1 MAEDNNLVIQKNTFQ
16 TCFYEIQLNYDNAK
30 LTNFVSKLSFGKD
43 DQNMSTF
50 FDEKNII
57 NNSLLDD
64 FKKFL
69 ITHLQIICEKIY
81 NKEKIEISNSWFQA
95 YGLDNQHEM
104 HVHGISENSFELIL
118 RILGNEFIAIRIGST
133 NFSGKL
139 IAGSILLLFFTF
151 MLLEVF
157 GLSRILGLE

>member
-1 MAEDNNLVIQKNTFQ
+1 MTILMQI
-16 TCFYEIQLNYDNAK
+16 
-30 LTNFVSKLSFGKD
+30 VSALKWIKRMTD
-43 DQNMSTF
+43 T
-50 FDEKNII
+50 EKPVAV
-57 NNSLLDD
+57 S
-64 FKKFL
+64 
-69 ITHLQIICEKIY
+69 IT
-81 NKEKIEISNSWFQA
+81 
-95 YGLDNQHEM
+95 
-104 HVHGISENSFELIL
+104 ENSFELIL

>member
-1 MAEDNNLVIQKNTFQ
+1 MTDT
-16 TCFYEIQLNYDNAK
+16 
-30 LTNFVSKLSFGKD
+30 
-43 DQNMSTF
+43 
-50 FDEKNII
+50 EKPVAVNI
-57 NNSLLDD
+57 
-64 FKKFL
+64 
-69 ITHLQIICEKIY
+69 T
-81 NKEKIEISNSWFQA
+81 
-95 YGLDNQHEM
+95 
-104 HVHGISENSFELIL
+104 ENSFELIL